1 MRYIVIIGGTI
12 QRDGAHEDSAF
23 LCHQWF
29 EAPEMP
35 DRAVL
40 TAQVEAIIVE
50 WEISDINSVAPP
62 VFWPEHWDNPTLNGD
77 GLSLEV
83 QISQPP
89 E

>member
-1 MRYIVIIGGTI
+1 MRYVIIIGGTI
-12 QRDGAHEDSAF
+12 QGDGAHEDPAF
-23 LCHQWF
+23 LYHQWF

-40 TAQVEAIIVE
+40 TTQIEAIIVDR
-50 WEISDINSVAPP
+50 EISDIYNVAPP
-62 VFWPEHWDNPTLNGD
+62 VFWPQGWENPTLTGD

-83 QISQPP
+83 IVSQPP